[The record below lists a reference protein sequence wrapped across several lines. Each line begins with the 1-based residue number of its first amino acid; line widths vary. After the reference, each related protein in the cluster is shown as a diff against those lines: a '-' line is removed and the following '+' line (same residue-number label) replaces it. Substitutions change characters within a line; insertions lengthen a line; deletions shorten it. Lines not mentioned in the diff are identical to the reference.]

1 MKDNYSGYTD
11 EALVE
16 MARQD
21 IYHAFEELV
30 RRYQAKIYGHC
41 YRMLGN
47 RQDAM
52 DCHQE
57 AFLRAYKHLKN
68 FRGDSSFSVWLY
80 KIATNFCLMRF
91 RKQKSRPKELYIE
104 DLLPKNLSESNIAVE
119 LPDISAEPEQ
129 LALDGELVGVME
141 DAIRRLPE
149 DYRATFILRDIEGFS
164 TKESAKILK
173 ITQANVK
180 SRLHRAR
187 LFLRTLIA
195 PYLKEAF
202 VTNG

>member
-21 IYHAFEELV
+21 IYPAFEELV

-41 YRMLGN
+41 YRMLEN

-52 DCHQE
+52 DFHQE
-57 AFLRAYKHLKN
+57 AFLRAFKHLKN

-80 KIATNFCLMRF
+80 KIATNLCLMRF
-91 RKQKSRPKELYIE
+91 RKQKSKPKELYIE
-104 DLLPKNLSESNIAVE
+104 DLLPKNLSENNIAVE

-129 LALDGELVGVME
+129 VALDGELAGVME
-141 DAIRRLPE
+141 DAIMRLPE
-149 DYRATFILRDIEGFS
+149 DYRAAFVLRDIEGFS
-164 TKESAKILK
+164 TRETSKILK

-187 LFLRTLIA
+187 LFLRKIIA

-202 VTNG
+202 VSNG